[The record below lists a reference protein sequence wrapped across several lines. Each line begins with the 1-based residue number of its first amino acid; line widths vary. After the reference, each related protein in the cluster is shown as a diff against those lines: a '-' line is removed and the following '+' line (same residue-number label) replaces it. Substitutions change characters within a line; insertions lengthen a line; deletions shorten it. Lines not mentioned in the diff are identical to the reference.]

1 MRRRKTNKKDKEMPY
16 KVIQTARVPI
26 KTWARE
32 IDDVTIDQA
41 VDLACL
47 PFAHKWVALMPDAH
61 AGYGMPIGGVLAAK
75 DAVIPNA
82 VGVDIGCGVLA
93 VQLSDAMPQDVNR
106 ESLEKIRDKIIQ
118 AVPTGFAH
126 HKADQVWGGFFVDS
140 IPEVGVILRE
150 RDSARKQLGTLGGG
164 NHFIELQKG
173 DDGHLWIMIHSGSR
187 NLGLK
192 VAKEFNTLAQMLCKM
207 WHTELPSA
215 DLAFLPL
222 GTQECRDYLAA
233 MRYCIDFAYASRL
246 QMMDE
251 VLNIIFD
258 VIKRGT
264 KGNMVHVSHNYADM
278 EHHYGANTMVHR
290 KGAVRARSG
299 EYAVVP
305 GSMGS
310 NSYIVK
316 GLGNPESFMSCS
328 HGAGRRM
335 GRKAAREA
343 LNLEEEQNKLSGVV
357 HGLATTEDLDEAS
370 GAYKDIDVVMNNQ
383 TDLVEIVTTLTPLM
397 SIKGGADNPE

>member
-1 MRRRKTNKKDKEMPY
+1 VPY
-16 KVIQTARVPI
+16 EVITTGRVPI
-26 KTWARE
+26 KTWAN
-32 IDDVTIDQA
+32 DVDVPTLEQA
-41 VDLACL
+41 TNLANL

-61 AGYGMPIGGVLAAK
+61 AGYGMPLGGVLAAK

-93 VQLSDAMPQDVNR
+93 VQLEGIIPKDVDRRALEEVR
-106 ESLEKIRDKIIQ
+106 ERIIRM
-118 AVPTGFAH
+118 VPTGFNH
-126 HKADQVWGGFFVDS
+126 HKFDQSWSGLANPPD
-140 IPEVGVILRE
+140 IDVIQRE
-150 RDSARKQLGTLGGG
+150 LASAKRQLGTLGGG
-164 NHFIELQKG
+164 NHFIEIQQG
-173 DDGHLWIMIHSGSR
+173 NDGHLWVMIHSGSR
-187 NLGLK
+187 NLGFK
-192 VAKEFNTLAQMLCKM
+192 VAKEYNAIAQKLCKM
-207 WHTELPSA
+207 WHVGLPSK
-215 DLAFLPL
+215 DLAFLPD
-222 GTQECRDYLAA
+222 GAKEYGEYLEA
-233 MRYCIDFAYASRL
+233 MQYCVRFARANRL
-246 QMMDE
+246 QMMSAVAAAIYGAVKSVRIGLE
-251 VLNIIFD
+251 I
-258 VIKRGT
+258 
-264 KGNMVHVSHNYADM
+264 HVAHNYADI